1 MSNVKIRLSYCYS
14 GRAFKEIIDAAALGQ
29 WQIYFYN
36 SLTQQPDPLT
46 RIQLAGIS
54 RYGRISIL
62 LETGQTYQVGM
73 GLPEDSGT
81 YQEVGHDDLL
91 VDEVTLEKLTA
102 QFGKGDLKI

>member
-1 MSNVKIRLSYCYS
+1 MSNVRIRLSYCYS
-14 GRAFKEIIDAAALGQ
+14 GRVFKEIIDAAALGQ
-29 WQIYFYN
+29 CIIYYHN
-36 SLTQQPDPLT
+36 QLSQAPEPLT

-54 RYGRISIL
+54 RYGRICIL

-91 VDEVTLEKLTA
+91 VNEATLEKLTA

>member
-1 MSNVKIRLSYCYS
+1 MEEIRIRLSYCYS
-14 GRAFKEIIDAAALGQ
+14 GRALKEIIDAGALGQ
-29 WQIYFYN
+29 WPLYFYN
-36 SLTQQPDPLT
+36 KLTEEHQPLT

-73 GLPEDSGT
+73 GLPEDAGT
-81 YQEVGHDDLL
+81 FQEVGHDELL
-91 VDEVTLEKLTA
+91 VNETILQTISA